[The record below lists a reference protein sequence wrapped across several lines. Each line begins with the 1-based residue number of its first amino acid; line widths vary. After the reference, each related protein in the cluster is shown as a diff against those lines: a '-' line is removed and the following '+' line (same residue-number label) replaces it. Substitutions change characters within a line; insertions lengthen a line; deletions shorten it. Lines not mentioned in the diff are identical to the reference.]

1 MLAWAMGLGE
11 RDLLLLFM
19 ATVGL
24 IGTASLLPG
33 AEIQK
38 LGRCVL
44 LCRVSYDHQGQQS
57 VAKGPSWAVYLPG
70 LTELPGRSQCGKLL
84 RRPRWRSPVQC
95 RWFLLLLVTSGRC

>member
-38 LGRCVL
+38 LGRCVF
-44 LCRVSYDHQGQQS
+44 
-57 VAKGPSWAVYLPG
+57 ALPR
-70 LTELPGRSQCGKLL
+70 EL
-84 RRPRWRSPVQC
+84 
-95 RWFLLLLVTSGRC
+95 